1 MKTRKEVMFLLLV
14 IILLGIGCIFFFS
27 QKREEQKSQT
37 SMKEE
42 IAAAGIPVTSYVV
55 ERAYWDYWKTY
66 YGKIKA
72 ASEQSITAYVREFVS
87 SVHVDVGDMV
97 IPGDILCELEKV
109 TQTSVLTSQQTEFEN
124 ARRDLERKKHLY
136 QAGGISKQEVEQ
148 AVALLNER
156 KARLQEAR
164 TVFQRTA
171 IRSSTKGVVLS
182 KNIHVGEIAEPGME
196 LFRLASLED
205 LELEVMIASSDAL
218 HIDVGVPCRVLY
230 SETVTRGVIKRID
243 PEAQA
248 ETGMYK
254 GVISLERTLNLYPG
268 TFVEVQIRM
277 DSRRNAIV
285 IPDDL
290 LRRERNEA
298 YVFVIIEDK
307 AFRRKI
313 NPGKSQD
320 GLLEVR
326 GELDEGEV
334 LVREGV
340 DRVYDGATVV
350 VIQKGQNP

>member
-1 MKTRKEVMFLLLV
+1 
-14 IILLGIGCIFFFS
+14 
-27 QKREEQKSQT
+27 
-37 SMKEE
+37 
-42 IAAAGIPVTSYVV
+42 
-55 ERAYWDYWKTY
+55 
-66 YGKIKA
+66 
-72 ASEQSITAYVREFVS
+72 
-87 SVHVDVGDMV
+87 MV

-350 VIQKGQNP
+350 VIQKGQKP